1 MASETSSKNRILLIA
16 VPTIGL
22 AVILYYSGL
31 LGFVTY
37 YVEELMYVILNDIP
51 RFHYE
56 CSGSVPLL
64 TDRRPGTAPPGVL
77 PI

>member
-37 YVEELMYVILNDIP
+37 YIEELMYVILNDIP
-51 RFHYE
+51 RFI
-56 CSGSVPLL
+56 
-64 TDRRPGTAPPGVL
+64 TNVL
-77 PI
+77 GLYRY